1 MSKKKV
7 ILISR
12 EFGSGGRNI
21 GKKIAEELNI
31 PFYDKELITL
41 ACKESGF
48 DMSLFEQSDK
58 QDKHPISYFLSM
70 YSSTMTPSEL
80 SLNDQV
86 FLVQAKVIRDL
97 AKDSCVII
105 GRCADY
111 ILRDREDT
119 LSIFIHADMPDR
131 IARVIDEYKDEDDHI
146 REKISRIDKNRA
158 TYYNYYSNRRW
169 GKLSNYD
176 LTLNTS
182 KINEDTC
189 VKMIKNVFNQ

>member
-119 LSIFIHADMPDR
+119 LSVFIHADMPDR

-189 VKMIKNVFNQ
+189 VEIIKNVFNQ